1 MNGKALVIPLVSIK
15 NFRRNL
21 REQELEIVVVNRG
34 MLTPSMMRLD
44 EMRWI
49 DIQRIDLEKEVP
61 ERIQTPLEVIK
72 EKVKEFL
79 KL

>member
-21 REQELEIVVVNRG
+21 REQEIVVVNRG